1 MTGERPD
8 ICAACGECCR
18 TRPGVE
24 APERFLADADP
35 AAALSRALAS
45 RDWVLA
51 RHVGVAWSDGV
62 PPPDAERWRVIRYPR
77 PATTSERATGS
88 VHTGA
93 ENAPC
98 VFLEATGCR
107 LPFAGRPRMCRELE
121 PWANGDCRETWDLPH
136 AARDWAPW
144 QGLIDEAL
152 RQLSG
157 SLAGE
162 ARVQRAA
169 EE

>member
-8 ICAACGECCR
+8 ICARCGDCCR

-51 RHVGVAWSDGV
+51 RHVEVAC
-62 PPPDAERWRVIRYPR
+62 PR
-77 PATTSERATGS
+77 PATIAERAVGT
-88 VHTGA
+88 VHAGA
-93 ENAPC
+93 ETSPC

-107 LPFAGRPRMCRELE
+107 LTYEGRPRMCRELE
-121 PWANGDCRETWDLPH
+121 PWANGDCQARWDLPE
-136 AARDWAPW
+136 AVRAWAPL
-144 QGLIDEAL
+144 QGLIHEAL
-152 RQLSG
+152 SQLPG
-157 SLAGE
+157 SPAPT
-162 ARVQRAA
+162 ARVQRSAK
-169 EE
+169 E